1 MSGRHKF
8 ETLTGKLPVKRRAR
22 IEAEKKRLRG
32 ELELHELRSARKLNQ
47 VELAAILRV
56 EQPAIARIERR
67 RDMLVSKLKGL
78 VSGMGGE
85 LRLVAH
91 FPDGDVV
98 ITNFAAGRLGSNVA
112 GWS

>member
-1 MSGRHKF
+1 MSGRNKF
-8 ETLTGKLPVKRRAR
+8 GALTGKLPAKRRAR

-32 ELELHELRSARKLNQ
+32 AMALHELRSARRLTQ
-47 VELAAILRV
+47 VELAGILKV

-98 ITNFAAGRLGSNVA
+98 ITNFATERPGK
-112 GWS
+112 

>member
-8 ETLTGKLPVKRRAR
+8 ETLAGKLPAKRRAR
-22 IEAEKKRLRG
+22 VDAEKKRLRR
-32 ELELHELRSARKLNQ
+32 EMELHELRSARKLTQ
-47 VELAAILRV
+47 SELAAILKV

-98 ITNFAAGRLGSNVA
+98 ITNFAPARPA
-112 GWS
+112 K

>member
-8 ETLTGKLPVKRRAR
+8 AALTGKVTAKRRAK
-22 IEAEKKRLRG
+22 IVAEKKRLRG
-32 ELELHELRSARKLNQ
+32 EMKLHELRSARRLTQ
-47 VELAAILRV
+47 TELAAILKV

-98 ITNFAAGRLGSNVA
+98 ITNFAPQGSA
-112 GWS
+112 K

>member
-8 ETLTGKLPVKRRAR
+8 ETLTGKLSAKRRAR
-22 IEAEKKRLRG
+22 IEAEKTRMRRAMD
-32 ELELHELRSARKLNQ
+32 LHELRSARRLTQ
-47 VELAAILRV
+47 AELAAILKV

-98 ITNFAAGRLGSNVA
+98 ITNFAAGRVEK
-112 GWS
+112 

>member
-8 ETLTGKLPVKRRAR
+8 ETLTGKIPAKRRKR
-22 IEAEKKRLRG
+22 IDLEKKRLRR
-32 ELELHELRSARKLNQ
+32 EMALHELRSARNLTQVKL
-47 VELAAILRV
+47 ADILNV

-78 VSGMGGE
+78 VKGMGGE

-98 ITNFAAGRLGSNVA
+98 ITNFASGIAAKSLTGG
-112 GWS
+112 